1 MDVWETLIYFG
12 KIAGGICSILTLLA
26 LVIKPVR
33 EWLFGMESVR
43 EGQRCLLRAEIV
55 RIYYRNLDSRTL
67 REYEY
72 KNLESC
78 YAAYVKL
85 HGNSFVTHI
94 YKEMQTW
101 DVIP

>member
-1 MDVWETLIYFG
+1 MTTWETIIFIG
-12 KIAGGICSILTLLA
+12 KVASAVCSIATLLA
-26 LVIKPVR
+26 LLIKPVR
-33 EWLFGMESVR
+33 EWMFGMESVR

-67 REYEY
+67 REYEF

-94 YKEMQTW
+94 YNEMQTW